1 MKFLGKWVE
10 LENIIL
16 CEVTHS
22 QRNTHGMYSLING
35 YYPRSSEYPRYNSQ
49 KLKKKKKSKTKVWM
63 LWTILEWG
71 TKYAWEKL
79 QRQSMEQSVKE

>member
-1 MKFLGKWVE
+1 MD
-10 LENIIL
+10 IIP
-16 CEVTHS
+16 EA
-22 QRNTHGMYSLING
+22 RNTQDTIH
-35 YYPRSSEYPRYNSQ
+35 RSS
-49 KLKKKKKSKTKVWM
+49 KKKKKSKTKVWM